1 MENKITLS
9 QLARTLAQKMGMPQ
23 KKAEAFLKE
32 FFDSI
37 AENVKTD
44 KLVKVKGLG
53 TFKLIDVND
62 RESVNVHTGER
73 IVIPGHSKLS
83 FTPEASLRDA
93 VNRPFADFQTV
104 VINDETNLE
113 DMERVPQEEP
123 EAVVEPEA
131 VEQQDEPE
139 VAPEQESAA
148 EQVATPAEE
157 SEELPSVEPEKSE
170 PEPVVEVEE
179 EVVAVPEEKK
189 EEPVKQET
197 VKEEQKKSRGG
208 AKTFVMIVVA
218 LLLCVFSY
226 FVGHYSLLEGLLPK
240 QKQEPVKQQVVEAAP
255 DTIKAEPVQVEPVE
269 EVQYAQVPDGKYK
282 IVGTRKTHVMKPG
295 DYITRIALKEYGDK
309 EMAQYIIVHNAFS
322 NPDKVPIGQ
331 EIKLPELQEIE

>member
-83 FTPEASLRDA
+83 FTPEASLRDT

-104 VINDETNLE
+104 VINVETNLE

-123 EAVVEPEA
+123 EAVVEPEV
-131 VEQQDEPE
+131 VEQQEEPE
-139 VAPEQESAA
+139 VALEQESAA

-157 SEELPSVEPEKSE
+157 SEELPSSEPEKSE

-197 VKEEQKKSRGG
+197 VKAEQKKPRGG

-240 QKQEPVKQQVVEAAP
+240 QKQEPVKQQVVEAVP

>member
-44 KLVKVKGLG
+44 KLAKVKGLG

-83 FTPEASLRDA
+83 FTPEASLRDT

-123 EAVVEPEA
+123 EAVVESEV
-131 VEQQDEPE
+131 VEQQAEPE
-139 VAPEQESAA
+139 VALEQESAA

-157 SEELPSVEPEKSE
+157 SEELPSSEPEKSE

-197 VKEEQKKSRGG
+197 VKAEQKKPRGG

-240 QKQEPVKQQVVEAAP
+240 QKQEPVKQQVVEAVP
-255 DTIKAEPVQVEPVE
+255 DTIKAEPVQVDPVE

-331 EIKLPELQEIE
+331 EIKLPELKEIE

>member
-9 QLARTLAQKMGMPQ
+9 QLARTLAQKKGISL

-73 IVIPGHSKLS
+73 IIIPGHSKLS
-83 FTPEASLRDA
+83 FTPEASLRDT
-93 VNRPFADFQTV
+93 VNKPFADFQTV

-123 EAVVEPEA
+123 ESVE
-131 VEQQDEPE
+131 EPE
-139 VAPEQESAA
+139 VIEQQAEPEVVLEEEPAL
-148 EQVATPAEE
+148 EQVTTPAEE
-157 SEELPSVEPEKSE
+157 SETVTAEEQEENE
-170 PEPVVEVEE
+170 PEPVSEAED
-179 EVVAVPEEKK
+179 EVVAVLEEKK
-189 EEPVKQET
+189 EEPAKQEP
-197 VKEEQKKSRGG
+197 VKEEQKKSQGRP
-208 AKTFVMIVVA
+208 KTFVWIAVA

-226 FVGHYSLLEGLLPK
+226 LVGHYSLLEGLLPK
-240 QKQEPVKQQVVEAAP
+240 QEQEPVKQEVVEAAP
-255 DTIKAEPVQVEPVE
+255 DTTKAEPIQEEPAE
-269 EVQYAQVPDGKYK
+269 EVQYAQVPNGKYK
-282 IVGTRKTHVMKPG
+282 IVGTRKTYVMQPG
-295 DYITRIALKEYGDK
+295 DYITRIALQEYGDK
-309 EMAQYIIVHNAFS
+309 EVAQYIIVHNAFP
-322 NPDKVPIGQ
+322 NPDNVPIGK
-331 EIKLPELQEIE
+331 EIKLPELKEIE

>member
-83 FTPEASLRDA
+83 FTPEASLRDT

-104 VINDETNLE
+104 VINDDTNLE

-123 EAVVEPEA
+123 EAVTEPEV
-131 VEQQDEPE
+131 VEQQEEPE
-139 VAPEQESAA
+139 VALEQESAA
-148 EQVATPAEE
+148 EQVTPSAEE
-157 SEELPSVEPEKSE
+157 SEELPSSEPEKSE

-197 VKEEQKKSRGG
+197 VKEEQKKPRGG
-208 AKTFVMIVVA
+208 VKTFVMIVVA

>member
-123 EAVVEPEA
+123 EAVAEPEV
-131 VEQQDEPE
+131 VEQQEEPE

-148 EQVATPAEE
+148 EQVTPSAEE
-157 SEELPSVEPEKSE
+157 SEERPSSEPEKSD

-197 VKEEQKKSRGG
+197 VKEEQKKPRGG

-240 QKQEPVKQQVVEAAP
+240 QKQEPVKQQVVETAP

>member
-9 QLARTLAQKMGMPQ
+9 QLARTLAQKMGIPQ

-131 VEQQDEPE
+131 VEQQEEPE

-148 EQVATPAEE
+148 EQVTTPAEE
-157 SEELPSVEPEKSE
+157 SEELPSSEPEKSE

-255 DTIKAEPVQVEPVE
+255 DTIKVEPVQVEPVE

>member
-1 MENKITLS
+1 
-9 QLARTLAQKMGMPQ
+9 MGMPQ

-131 VEQQDEPE
+131 VEQQEEPE

-148 EQVATPAEE
+148 EQVTTPAEE

-197 VKEEQKKSRGG
+197 VKEEQKKPRGG

>member
-123 EAVVEPEA
+123 EAVVEPEV
-131 VEQQDEPE
+131 VEQQEEPE
-139 VAPEQESAA
+139 VALEQESAA
-148 EQVATPAEE
+148 EQVTPSAEE
-157 SEELPSVEPEKSE
+157 SEELPSSEPEKSE

-197 VKEEQKKSRGG
+197 VKDEQKKSRGG

-240 QKQEPVKQQVVEAAP
+240 QKQEPVKQQVVEATP

>member
-123 EAVVEPEA
+123 EAVAEPEV
-131 VEQQDEPE
+131 VEQQEEPE

-148 EQVATPAEE
+148 EQVTPSAEE
-157 SEELPSVEPEKSE
+157 SEELPSSEPEKSE

-309 EMAQYIIVHNAFS
+309 EVAQYIIVHNAFP

>member
-123 EAVVEPEA
+123 ETVVEPEA
-131 VEQQDEPE
+131 VEQQAEPE
-139 VAPEQESAA
+139 VALEQESAA
-148 EQVATPAEE
+148 EQVTPPAEE

-197 VKEEQKKSRGG
+197 MKEEQKKSRGG

>member
-23 KKAEAFLKE
+23 KKAEAFLKD

-123 EAVVEPEA
+123 EAVVEPEV
-131 VEQQDEPE
+131 VEQQAEPE
-139 VAPEQESAA
+139 VALEQESAA
-148 EQVATPAEE
+148 EQVTPSAEE
-157 SEELPSVEPEKSE
+157 SEELLSSEPEKSE

>member
-123 EAVVEPEA
+123 ETVAEPEV
-131 VEQQDEPE
+131 VEQQAEPE
-139 VAPEQESAA
+139 VALEQESAA
-148 EQVATPAEE
+148 EQVTPSAEE
-157 SEELPSVEPEKSE
+157 SAELPSVEPEKSE

-197 VKEEQKKSRGG
+197 VKDEQKKSRGG

-269 EVQYAQVPDGKYK
+269 EVQYAQVPNGKYK

>member
-123 EAVVEPEA
+123 ETVAEPET
-131 VEQQDEPE
+131 VEQQAEPE

-148 EQVATPAEE
+148 EQVTPSAEE
-157 SEELPSVEPEKSE
+157 SEELPSSEPEKSE

-197 VKEEQKKSRGG
+197 VKAEQKKPRSG
-208 AKTFVMIVVA
+208 ARTFVMIVVA

>member
-123 EAVVEPEA
+123 ETVAEPEV
-131 VEQQDEPE
+131 VEQQAEPE
-139 VAPEQESAA
+139 VALEQESAA
-148 EQVATPAEE
+148 EQVTPSAEE

-189 EEPVKQET
+189 EEAVKQET
-197 VKEEQKKSRGG
+197 VKAEQKKSRGG

>member
-123 EAVVEPEA
+123 EAVTESEV
-131 VEQQDEPE
+131 VEQQAEPE
-139 VAPEQESAA
+139 VALEQESAA

-157 SEELPSVEPEKSE
+157 SEELPSSEPEKSE

-197 VKEEQKKSRGG
+197 VKAEQKKPRGG
-208 AKTFVMIVVA
+208 VKTFVMIVVA

>member
-123 EAVVEPEA
+123 EAVVEPEV
-131 VEQQDEPE
+131 VEQQAEPE
-139 VAPEQESAA
+139 VALEQESAA
-148 EQVATPAEE
+148 EQVTPSAEE

-179 EVVAVPEEKK
+179 EIVAVPEEKK

-197 VKEEQKKSRGG
+197 MKAEQKKPRGG
-208 AKTFVMIVVA
+208 A
-218 LLLCVFSY
+218 
-226 FVGHYSLLEGLLPK
+226 
-240 QKQEPVKQQVVEAAP
+240 
-255 DTIKAEPVQVEPVE
+255 
-269 EVQYAQVPDGKYK
+269 
-282 IVGTRKTHVMKPG
+282 
-295 DYITRIALKEYGDK
+295 
-309 EMAQYIIVHNAFS
+309 
-322 NPDKVPIGQ
+322 
-331 EIKLPELQEIE
+331 

>member
-23 KKAEAFLKE
+23 KKAEAFLKD

-123 EAVVEPEA
+123 EAVVEPEV
-131 VEQQDEPE
+131 VEQQAEPE
-139 VAPEQESAA
+139 VALEQESAA
-148 EQVATPAEE
+148 EQVTPSAEE
-157 SEELPSVEPEKSE
+157 SEELLSSEPEKSE

-197 VKEEQKKSRGG
+197 VKEEQKKPRGG

>member
-123 EAVVEPEA
+123 ETVAEPEA
-131 VEQQDEPE
+131 VEQQAEPE
-139 VAPEQESAA
+139 VALEQESAA
-148 EQVATPAEE
+148 EQMTPSAEE
-157 SEELPSVEPEKSE
+157 SEELLSSEPEKSE

-197 VKEEQKKSRGG
+197 VKEEQKKPRGG

-269 EVQYAQVPDGKYK
+269 DVQYAQVPDGKYK

-309 EMAQYIIVHNAFS
+309 EMAQYIIVHNAFP

>member
-1 MENKITLS
+1 
-9 QLARTLAQKMGMPQ
+9 
-23 KKAEAFLKE
+23 
-32 FFDSI
+32 
-37 AENVKTD
+37 
-44 KLVKVKGLG
+44 
-53 TFKLIDVND
+53 
-62 RESVNVHTGER
+62 
-73 IVIPGHSKLS
+73 
-83 FTPEASLRDA
+83 
-93 VNRPFADFQTV
+93 
-104 VINDETNLE
+104 
-113 DMERVPQEEP
+113 
-123 EAVVEPEA
+123 
-131 VEQQDEPE
+131 
-139 VAPEQESAA
+139 QESAA
-148 EQVATPAEE
+148 EQVTPSAEE

-189 EEPVKQET
+189 EEAVKQET
-197 VKEEQKKSRGG
+197 VKAEQKKSRGG

>member
-83 FTPEASLRDA
+83 FTPEASLRDT

-104 VINDETNLE
+104 VINVETNLE

-123 EAVVEPEA
+123 EAVVEPEV
-131 VEQQDEPE
+131 VEQQEEPE
-139 VAPEQESAA
+139 VALEQESAA

-157 SEELPSVEPEKSE
+157 SEELPSSEPEKSE
-170 PEPVVEVEE
+170 PEPGVEVEE

-197 VKEEQKKSRGG
+197 VKAEQKKPRGG

-240 QKQEPVKQQVVEAAP
+240 QKQEPVKQQVVEAVP
-255 DTIKAEPVQVEPVE
+255 DTIKAEPVQAIGSKFVL
-269 EVQYAQVPDGKYK
+269 YK
-282 IVGTRKTHVMKPG
+282 QAKNIKNRK
-295 DYITRIALKEYGDK
+295 IE
-309 EMAQYIIVHNAFS
+309 
-322 NPDKVPIGQ
+322 
-331 EIKLPELQEIE
+331 LPKK

>member
-123 EAVVEPEA
+123 ETVAESEV
-131 VEQQDEPE
+131 VEQQAEPE
-139 VAPEQESAA
+139 VALEQESAA
-148 EQVATPAEE
+148 EQVTPSAEE
-157 SEELPSVEPEKSE
+157 SEELPSSEPEKSE

>member
-123 EAVVEPEA
+123 ETVAEPEV
-131 VEQQDEPE
+131 VEQQEEPE
-139 VAPEQESAA
+139 VVPEQESAA
-148 EQVATPAEE
+148 EQVTTPAEE

-197 VKEEQKKSRGG
+197 MKEEQKKSRGG

>member
-123 EAVVEPEA
+123 EAVVEPEV
-131 VEQQDEPE
+131 VEQQEEPE
-139 VAPEQESAA
+139 VALEQESAA
-148 EQVATPAEE
+148 EQVTPSAEE
-157 SEELPSVEPEKSE
+157 SEEQPSSEPEKSE

-197 VKEEQKKSRGG
+197 VKAEQKKPRGG

-309 EMAQYIIVHNAFS
+309 EMAQYIIVHNAFP

>member
-83 FTPEASLRDA
+83 FTPEASLRDT

-123 EAVVEPEA
+123 EAVAEPEV
-131 VEQQDEPE
+131 VEQQAEPE
-139 VAPEQESAA
+139 VALEQESAA
-148 EQVATPAEE
+148 EQVTPSAEE

-197 VKEEQKKSRGG
+197 VKEEQKKPRGG

-331 EIKLPELQEIE
+331 EIKLPELKEIE

>member
-131 VEQQDEPE
+131 VEQQAEPE
-139 VAPEQESAA
+139 VALEQESAA
-148 EQVATPAEE
+148 EQVTPSAEE
-157 SEELPSVEPEKSE
+157 SEELLSSEPEKSE

-197 VKEEQKKSRGG
+197 VKAEQKKPRGG

-309 EMAQYIIVHNAFS
+309 EMAQYIIVHNAFP

>member
-113 DMERVPQEEP
+113 DMERVPQEET

-131 VEQQDEPE
+131 VEQQEEPE
-139 VAPEQESAA
+139 VALEQESAA
-148 EQVATPAEE
+148 EQVTPSAEE
-157 SEELPSVEPEKSE
+157 SEELPSSEPEKSE

-197 VKEEQKKSRGG
+197 VKAEQKKSRGG

>member
-123 EAVVEPEA
+123 EAVVEPEV
-131 VEQQDEPE
+131 VEQQEEPE
-139 VAPEQESAA
+139 VALEQESAA
-148 EQVATPAEE
+148 EQVTPSAEE

-179 EVVAVPEEKK
+179 EVVAVPDEKK

-197 VKEEQKKSRGG
+197 VKEEQKKPRGG

-240 QKQEPVKQQVVEAAP
+240 QKQESVKQQVVEAAP

-331 EIKLPELQEIE
+331 EIKLPELKEIE

>member
-93 VNRPFADFQTV
+93 VNRAFADFQTV

-123 EAVVEPEA
+123 ETVAEPEV
-131 VEQQDEPE
+131 VEQQEEPE
-139 VAPEQESAA
+139 VALEQESAA
-148 EQVATPAEE
+148 EQVTPSAEE

-189 EEPVKQET
+189 EEAVKQET
-197 VKEEQKKSRGG
+197 VKAEQKKSRGG

>member
-123 EAVVEPEA
+123 EAVVEPEV
-131 VEQQDEPE
+131 VEQQEEPE
-139 VAPEQESAA
+139 VALEQESAA
-148 EQVATPAEE
+148 EQVTPSAEE

-189 EEPVKQET
+189 EEAVKQET
-197 VKEEQKKSRGG
+197 VKAEQKKSRGG

-331 EIKLPELQEIE
+331 EIKLPELKEIE

>member
-53 TFKLIDVND
+53 TFKLVDVND

-123 EAVVEPEA
+123 EAVAEPEV
-131 VEQQDEPE
+131 VEQQAEPE
-139 VAPEQESAA
+139 VALEQESAA
-148 EQVATPAEE
+148 EQVTPSAEE

-197 VKEEQKKSRGG
+197 VKEEQKKPRGG

-240 QKQEPVKQQVVEAAP
+240 QKQEPVKQQVVEAVP

>member
-123 EAVVEPEA
+123 EAVVEPEV
-131 VEQQDEPE
+131 VEQQEEPE
-139 VAPEQESAA
+139 VAPKQESAA
-148 EQVATPAEE
+148 EQVTTPAEE
-157 SEELPSVEPEKSE
+157 SEELPSSEPEKSE

-197 VKEEQKKSRGG
+197 VKAEQKKLRGG

>member
-123 EAVVEPEA
+123 EAVVEPEV
-131 VEQQDEPE
+131 VEQQVEPE

-148 EQVATPAEE
+148 EHVTTPAEE

-197 VKEEQKKSRGG
+197 VKEEQKKPRGG

>member
-123 EAVVEPEA
+123 EAVVEPET
-131 VEQQDEPE
+131 VEQQEEPE
-139 VAPEQESAA
+139 VALEQESAA
-148 EQVATPAEE
+148 EQVTPSAEE
-157 SEELPSVEPEKSE
+157 SEELPSSEPEKSE

-309 EMAQYIIVHNAFS
+309 EMAQYIIVHNAFP

-331 EIKLPELQEIE
+331 EIKLPELKEIE

>member
-123 EAVVEPEA
+123 EAVVEPEV
-131 VEQQDEPE
+131 VEQQEEPE
-139 VAPEQESAA
+139 VALEQESAA
-148 EQVATPAEE
+148 EQVTPSAEE
-157 SEELPSVEPEKSE
+157 SEELPSSEPEKSE

-197 VKEEQKKSRGG
+197 VKEEQKKPRGG

-309 EMAQYIIVHNAFS
+309 EMAQYIIVHNAFP

>member
-9 QLARTLAQKMGMPQ
+9 QLARTLAQKMGIPQ

-83 FTPEASLRDA
+83 FTPEASLRDT

-104 VINDETNLE
+104 VINDDTNLE

-123 EAVVEPEA
+123 EAVTEPEV
-131 VEQQDEPE
+131 VEQQEEPE
-139 VAPEQESAA
+139 VALEQESAA

-157 SEELPSVEPEKSE
+157 SEELPSSEPEKSE

-197 VKEEQKKSRGG
+197 VKEEQKKPRGG

>member
-83 FTPEASLRDA
+83 FTPEASLRDT

-123 EAVVEPEA
+123 EVVVEPEA
-131 VEQQDEPE
+131 VEQQEEPE
-139 VAPEQESAA
+139 VALEQESAA

-157 SEELPSVEPEKSE
+157 SEELPSSEPEKSE

-240 QKQEPVKQQVVEAAP
+240 QKQEPVKQQVVEAVP
-255 DTIKAEPVQVEPVE
+255 DTIKVEPVQVEPVE

>member
-123 EAVVEPEA
+123 EAVAEPEV
-131 VEQQDEPE
+131 VEQQEEPE

-148 EQVATPAEE
+148 EQVTPSAEE
-157 SEELPSVEPEKSE
+157 SEERPSSEPEKSD

-197 VKEEQKKSRGG
+197 VKEEQKKPRGG

-240 QKQEPVKQQVVEAAP
+240 QKQEPVKQQVVETAP

-309 EMAQYIIVHNAFS
+309 EMAQYIIVHNAFP

>member
-23 KKAEAFLKE
+23 KKAEAFLKD

-123 EAVVEPEA
+123 EAVVESEV
-131 VEQQDEPE
+131 VEQQAEPE
-139 VAPEQESAA
+139 VALEQESAA

-157 SEELPSVEPEKSE
+157 SEELLSSEPEKSE

-197 VKEEQKKSRGG
+197 VKEEQKKPRGG

>member
-83 FTPEASLRDA
+83 FTPEASLRDT

-123 EAVVEPEA
+123 EAVAEPEV
-131 VEQQDEPE
+131 VEQQEETE
-139 VAPEQESAA
+139 VALEQESAA

-197 VKEEQKKSRGG
+197 VKAEQKKSRGG

-255 DTIKAEPVQVEPVE
+255 DTITAEPVQVEPVE

-331 EIKLPELQEIE
+331 EIKLPELKEIE